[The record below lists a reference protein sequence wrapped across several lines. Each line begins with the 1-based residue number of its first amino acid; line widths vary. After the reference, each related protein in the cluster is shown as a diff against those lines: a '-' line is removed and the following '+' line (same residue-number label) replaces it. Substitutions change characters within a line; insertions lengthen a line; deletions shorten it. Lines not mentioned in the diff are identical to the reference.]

1 MTGRLRKASASAS
14 ASVLVVV
21 LALTFINVLEIYI
34 GLAGV
39 KKLMKNKAALGLT
52 K

>member
-1 MTGRLRKASASAS
+1 MTDRLRKASEL
-14 ASVLVVV
+14 VLV
-21 LALTFINVLEIYI
+21 ALTFINVLEIYI